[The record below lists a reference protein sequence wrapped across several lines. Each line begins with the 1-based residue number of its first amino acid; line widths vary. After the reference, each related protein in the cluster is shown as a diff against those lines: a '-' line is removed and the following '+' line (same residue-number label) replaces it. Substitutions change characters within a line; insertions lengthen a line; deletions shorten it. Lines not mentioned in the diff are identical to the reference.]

1 MRTST
6 VAASALGMATL
17 AAAQNGLLSNI
28 ASSRVTTTP
37 APTTFASGTTTIKIF
52 EAAETSVDAAG
63 LAGSII
69 DANALA
75 TTILVECYDTG
86 ICDGQASMTMIAG
99 PSTWGYT
106 YTTAEMA
113 YGGNVQ
119 VTVRE
124 ACNVVSSTQAATCTA
139 TEIVSASVDGQSS
152 ATTSSATMTYASAQ
166 IFYDDLLITAGVE
179 KLTSPQATE
188 TPKGAAAPVPTG
200 NLGLSVGG
208 MAAAAVV
215 AAAGLL

>member
-6 VAASALGMATL
+6 FAASALGMATL
-17 AAAQNGLLSNI
+17 AAAQNGLISNS
-28 ASSRVTTTP
+28 ASSRVTTP
-37 APTTFASGTTTIKIF
+37 SPTTFASGTTTIKIF

-69 DANALA
+69 NINAIA
-75 TTILVECYDTG
+75 TTILVECIDTD
-86 ICDGQASMTMIAG
+86 ICDSQASMTMVAG
-99 PSTWGYT
+99 PSTWGYA
-106 YTTAEMA
+106 YTTVEEL
-113 YGGNVQ
+113 YGIPVHITAQ
-119 VTVRE
+119 L

-139 TEIVSASVDGQSS
+139 TEIVSASADGQKTD
-152 ATTSSATMTYASAQ
+152 TTSTSTTTYASAQ